1 MITIFK
7 HILVL
12 VSFIFVVTSSSTFAN
27 SYSNYSNL
35 QYTEN
40 VNEYMIYDISDHY
53 GTSGKKTK
61 NDRKIRTLK
70 RLIKNGDF
78 QKCMHEILI
87 EKNGDLESNLFS
99 ITAASNGSKVELRK
113 LARLNYRSCQNN

>member
-35 QYTEN
+35 QHTEN
-40 VNEYMIYDISDHY
+40 VNEFMIYDISDHY

>member
-12 VSFIFVVTSSSTFAN
+12 VSFIFVVTSSSVFAN

>member
-87 EKNGDLESNLFS
+87 EKNGDLETNLFS

>member
-1 MITIFK
+1 
-7 HILVL
+7 
-12 VSFIFVVTSSSTFAN
+12 
-27 SYSNYSNL
+27 
-35 QYTEN
+35 
-40 VNEYMIYDISDHY
+40 MIYDISDHY